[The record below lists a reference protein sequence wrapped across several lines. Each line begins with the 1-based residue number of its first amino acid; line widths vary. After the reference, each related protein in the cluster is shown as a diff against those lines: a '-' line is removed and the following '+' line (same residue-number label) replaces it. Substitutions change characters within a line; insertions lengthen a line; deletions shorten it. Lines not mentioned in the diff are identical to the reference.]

1 MQPEYTSIMALASTG
16 ETKDVTPWAT
26 LAALLVLLG
35 AHGVWSL
42 SRRVRTE
49 PNEGRKPSWAR
60 SMGAAI
66 RLAVTWALAA
76 GVAVLVSFPAG
87 ESESSG
93 AAGALLL
100 ILGGLVF
107 GSYAFA
113 LALVTLVGFFRLRP
127 EGDGAP
133 WLRHALITGL
143 MVSVTW
149 LVMCPSPILLTG
161 EAEPSAPHLAGLL
174 AGVILYSLAVVTA
187 VFWRARQPP
196 PVGKSGAGTA

>member
-1 MQPEYTSIMALASTG
+1 MQPEYTSILALASAG
-16 ETKDVTPWAT
+16 ETKDVTPWAA

-35 AHGVWSL
+35 VHAVWSL

-49 PNEGRKPSWAR
+49 LKNEREPSWAR

-76 GVAVLVSFPAG
+76 GVAVLISFPAG
-87 ESESSG
+87 ESEASG

-113 LALVTLVGFFRLRP
+113 LALVTLVGFSRLRP
-127 EGDGAP
+127 DGDGAP

-174 AGVILYSLAVVTA
+174 LGVASFSLAVVTT
-187 VFWRARQPP
+187 VFWRARQPL
-196 PVGKSGAGTA
+196 PVGEPGAGTA